1 MNFISKDN
9 KIVIFGATGMAGSAI
24 SRSLK
29 KNGYKNIVEPSRQQV
44 NLLNFSEVKNW
55 FEFANP
61 EVVIIAAAKVGGIH
75 ANNNYAADFILENLK
90 IQNNIIEIAWKNNV
104 KKLLFLGSSCIYP
117 KFSKQ
122 PIIEEELLKSD
133 LEPTNQWY
141 AIAKISG
148 IKLCEALKRQYDFNA
163 ISLMPTNLYGPG
175 DNYHPQNS
183 HVLPSL
189 IRRFHEA
196 KLRKKKEVICWGDGS
211 PLREFLH
218 VDDLG
223 DACVFALEK
232 WDLNQKESPKNK
244 NGDIL
249 HFLNVG
255 TGKDISIKDLSELIM
270 RLIGYEGQIKWDL
283 NKPNGTPK
291 KQLNVERINSLG
303 WYSKISLE
311 SGLEDTIKDYID
323 QFKDDPTEIRL

>member
-24 SRSLK
+24 SRSLR

-44 NLLNFSEVKNW
+44 DLLNFSEVKNW
-55 FEFANP
+55 FEVEKP
-61 EVVIIAAAKVGGIH
+61 EVVVIAAAKVGGIH

-255 TGKDISIKDLSELIM
+255 TGKDISIRDLSELIM
-270 RLIGYEGQIKWDL
+270 RLIGYEGEIKWDL

-311 SGLEDTIKDYID
+311 SGLEDTIKYYID
-323 QFKDDPTEIRL
+323 QFKDNPTEIRL